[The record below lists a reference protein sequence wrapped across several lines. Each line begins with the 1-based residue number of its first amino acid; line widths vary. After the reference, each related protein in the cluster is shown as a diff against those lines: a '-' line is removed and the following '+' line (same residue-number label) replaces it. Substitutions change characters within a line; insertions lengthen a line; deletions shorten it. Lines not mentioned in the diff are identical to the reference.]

1 MTVSASGAAFRRRRV
16 PPTPVERARETL
28 SPTARR
34 ILDAAKQ
41 ILVRDGLDGLTL
53 DAIARAAGVNKAAT
67 HYHFGSK
74 AGLIETLVDEIVL
87 DECAAMAHNVAAGAG
102 IEERIDSMID
112 GVRRMAIDPSS
123 IGGWWDLLPYAVRTP
138 ELRAR
143 LAELYEIWFQWNL
156 EWAGLAEGD
165 GEEPGDDL
173 RGMGKLLAAIVDGIA
188 AQVAIAG
195 PAYDPEPTLNTL
207 RHCLSAVLA
216 SNGGSAGGGRP

>member
-1 MTVSASGAAFRRRRV
+1 VTGGHVTGEISRRRV
-16 PPTPVERARETL
+16 PPTPAERAGETL

-41 ILVRDGLDGLTL
+41 IVVDHGLSGLTL

-74 AGLIETLVDEIVL
+74 AGLIEALVDEIVL
-87 DECAAMAHNVAAGAG
+87 DECAAMAHDVAPGAS
-102 IEERIDSMID
+102 IQERIDSLIA

-138 ELRAR
+138 ELRTR
-143 LAELYEIWFQWNL
+143 LAELYEIWFRWNL
-156 EWAGLAEGD
+156 EWAGLATDD
-165 GEEPGDDL
+165 GGGPRDEL
-173 RGMGKLLAAIVDGIA
+173 RGMGCLLAAMVDGIA

-195 PAYDPEPTLNTL
+195 PAYDPEPTLTTL
-207 RHCLSAVLA
+207 RHCLSTVLA
-216 SNGGSAGGGRP
+216 TDVGTQGSEW

>member
-1 MTVSASGAAFRRRRV
+1 MTAGVAGAASRRRV
-16 PPTPVERARETL
+16 PPTPVERAGETL

-41 ILVRDGLDGLTL
+41 IVVRDGLEGLTL

-74 AGLIETLVDEIVL
+74 AGLIEALVDEIVL
-87 DECAAMAHNVAAGAG
+87 DECAAMAHNVAPGAG

-112 GVRRMAIDPSS
+112 GVRRMAIDPSA

-156 EWAGLAEGD
+156 EWAGLATGD
-165 GEEPGDDL
+165 GEEPGDEL

-195 PAYDPEPTLNTL
+195 PAYDPEPTLTTL
-207 RHCLSAVLA
+207 RRCLSAVLA
-216 SNGGSAGGGRP
+216 SDGGPAGGGRP

>member
-1 MTVSASGAAFRRRRV
+1 MRVSASGAASRRRRV
-16 PPTPVERARETL
+16 PPTPIERAEETL

-41 ILVRDGLDGLTL
+41 IVVQQGLEGLTL

-74 AGLIETLVDEIVL
+74 AGLIEALVDEIVL
-87 DECAAMAHNVAAGAG
+87 DECAAMAHNVTAGAG
-102 IEERIDSMID
+102 IEERIDSMIA

-138 ELRAR
+138 ELRVR

-156 EWAGLAEGD
+156 EWAGLTSGD
-165 GEEPGDDL
+165 GEGPGDEL
-173 RGMGKLLAAIVDGIA
+173 RGMGPLLAAIVDGIA

-195 PAYDPEPTLNTL
+195 RAYDPEPTLKTL

-216 SNGGSAGGGRP
+216 SSGGTQGSRS

>member
-1 MTVSASGAAFRRRRV
+1 MTAGGVAGAVPRRV
-16 PPTPVERARETL
+16 PPTPVERAGETL

-34 ILDAAKQ
+34 ILDAAKEIVVQ
-41 ILVRDGLDGLTL
+41 QGLEGLTL

-74 AGLIETLVDEIVL
+74 AGLIEALVDEIVL
-87 DECAAMAHNVAAGAG
+87 DECAAMAHNVASGTD
-102 IEERIDSMID
+102 IDERIDSLID

-156 EWAGLAEGD
+156 EWAGLATGD
-165 GEEPGDDL
+165 GGRPGDEMQ
-173 RGMGKLLAAIVDGIA
+173 GMGMLLAAMVDGIA

-195 PAYDPEPTLNTL
+195 SSYDPEPTLKTL

-216 SNGGSAGGGRP
+216 SDGGMRESLP